1 MSDTE
6 DDTNV
11 NLEDE
16 DWGLTMSNGPTFGFQ
31 DLIEVFR
38 DD

>member
-1 MSDTE
+1 VSD
-6 DDTNV
+6 DI
-11 NLEDE
+11 EDE
-16 DWGLTMSNGPTFGFQ
+16 DWGLEMSNSPTFGFR